1 MHSRGLGAGAR
12 TSRGSFSTVRVKSPL
27 PVIVPAGL
35 LLASLAA
42 FAAFPASPVSAGSR
56 TVDREFAKV
65 ERRLYGQDAG
75 LRTSC
80 GAPATGYV
88 LEDEPVERERS
99 IELRR
104 STIRFEGGTPAELR
118 PCLHAIA
125 RAGILD
131 GWRLARADRG
141 GFRLEAKLVRAR
153 RDPRFTGRRAR
164 EKTDKEAVEALT
176 GIWKDRR
183 PGMETLAPE
192 LVAPDVAELLE
203 ARWYAGNLSI
213 HARAADEGLARAYR
227 GLVEPLLPEGPRVEW
242 RLEADRPDVP
252 EPPEMPED
260 GLLRIAL
267 SDAPMGAA
275 LRLFAELDRREFV
288 VPTPDG
294 RRSGAIAGGWRGLVE
309 KLADDLGRAHLRV
322 GDVDVL
328 APAGTRAPRDGAWN
342 GARVSLDLE
351 AVPGEKV
358 ATLLAAAGD
367 VRIDAPALP
376 PTDLRLRRTPW
387 DQALHALAAAHG
399 CAVDMEPAAPKAR
412 YALRCTKA
420 AGSAPRAVPESH
432 AAKPPSA
439 GTDPVAR
446 TEVDE
451 SADEDEDADEDASA
465 LERWPAWKLRV
476 VALGA
481 RGGETRWRAIVETP
495 DGLHVLVRTGTRLGL
510 ESGQAVV
517 DENGVSIVLE
527 RIGPDG
533 APRLSAARLPF

>member
-1 MHSRGLGAGAR
+1 MRPKTLVPA
-12 TSRGSFSTVRVKSPL
+12 
-27 PVIVPAGL
+27 IVPAGL
-35 LLASLAA
+35 ALASLLALPA
-42 FAAFPASPVSAGSR
+42 FAGSR

-65 ERRLYGQDAG
+65 ERRLYGPDSVLRNACDA
-75 LRTSC
+75 
-80 GAPATGYV
+80 PVKGYAV
-88 LEDEPVERERS
+88 EDEPVERERS

-104 STIRFEGGTPAELR
+104 SAIRFEGGTPAELR

-131 GWRLARADRG
+131 GWRLARADG
-141 GFRLEAKLVRAR
+141 GGYRLETTLVRAR

-176 GIWKDRR
+176 AVWKDRR
-183 PGMETLAPE
+183 PGMEALAPE

-227 GLVEPLLPEGPRVEW
+227 GMVEAVLPDGPRVEW
-242 RLEADRPDVP
+242 RLEADRPEAP
-252 EPPEMPED
+252 KPPVMPDD

-288 VPTPDG
+288 VPSPTG
-294 RRSGAIAGGWRGLVE
+294 RRSGGIAGGWRGLVE
-309 KLADDLGRAHLRV
+309 KLGEDLGRSHLRV

-328 APAGTRAPRDGAWN
+328 APPGTRAPRDGAWN

-358 ATLLAAAGD
+358 AVLLAAAGE

-376 PTDLRLRRTPW
+376 PTDLRLRTTPW

-399 CAVDMEPAAPKAR
+399 CTVEMHPAAPKAR
-412 YALRCTKA
+412 YALHCN
-420 AGSAPRAVPESH
+420 APL
-432 AAKPPSA
+432 PPTNTIA
-439 GTDPVAR
+439 PDPPGNKAR
-446 TEVDE
+446 TGSGPARTSLVASSGAEEGVGGGAE
-451 SADEDEDADEDASA
+451 GDASA
-465 LERWPAWKLRV
+465 LERWPAWRLRV

-510 ESGQAVV
+510 EPGQAVV
-517 DENGVSIVLE
+517 DENGVSVVLE